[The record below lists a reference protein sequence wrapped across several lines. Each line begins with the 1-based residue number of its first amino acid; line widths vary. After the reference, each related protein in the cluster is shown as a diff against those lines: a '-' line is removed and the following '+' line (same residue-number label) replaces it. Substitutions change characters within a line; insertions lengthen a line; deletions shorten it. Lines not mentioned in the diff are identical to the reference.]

1 MMRAVHVSFATA
13 NFLQAKKLLL
23 KSARRFGLDENRLYT
38 PAHPVLAYLAQRY
51 PSIMAAQRGAGYW
64 LWKPFIIFDV
74 LSSVPDGTP
83 VLYTDSAMTF
93 IADPAPLISLAEK
106 HPVCLFE
113 MRGQFLQGTW
123 TKRDCFVEMNADTD
137 EFWSLPQLW
146 AGMQLYRAG
155 PEAREFVSQL
165 AEAMASDV
173 RLTDRPNIHGL
184 PNLRDFIEHRHDQSV
199 LTILAKRHGAAIF
212 RDPSQQGNWD
222 SLEPGETPFRQTVFA
237 HRQRNKPFHT
247 WMIERLRQHYT
258 GGRGFV

>member
-13 NFLQAKKLLL
+13 NLLQAKKLLL

-146 AGMQLYRAG
+146 AGM
-155 PEAREFVSQL
+155 
-165 AEAMASDV
+165 
-173 RLTDRPNIHGL
+173 
-184 PNLRDFIEHRHDQSV
+184 HDQAV
-199 LTILAKRHGAAIF
+199 LTLLAKLHGAAIF

-237 HRQRNKPFHT
+237 HRQRDKPVHT
-247 WMIERLRQHYT
+247 WMIERLRQRYT